1 MTISFKTSERD
12 RFAERDAHD
21 RAINAHIGRRIRD
34 ARERAGLS
42 HLDLGR
48 RIGAS
53 SAKVAK
59 YEQGAL
65 RLAAR
70 ELLDIGRALGKPVNF
85 FFQDIPETG
94 RNAAPAR
101 PRVETGRIDTGRIDT
116 GAARVRETE
125 SLIEAFE
132 NIEDDAARRDVMR
145 LLREIAA
152 NLRMH

>member
-1 MTISFKTSERD
+1 MTITFKTSEREK
-12 RFAERDAHD
+12 FAAREAQDKVV
-21 RAINAHIGRRIRD
+21 NAHIGRRIKD

-42 HLDLGR
+42 HLDLAR
-48 RIGAS
+48 RIGAT
-53 SAKVAK
+53 SARVVK

-70 ELLDIGRALGKPVNF
+70 ELLDIGKALGKPVNF
-85 FFQDIPETG
+85 FFQDVPETG
-94 RNAAPAR
+94 RAASPAR
-101 PRVETGRIDTGRIDT
+101 PRVETGSS
-116 GAARVRETE
+116 RVRETE

-132 NIEDDAARRDVMR
+132 NIQDDAARRDVMR